1 MKNTISLNKNEQFL
15 TVYRNGK
22 RSYHKYFTLYYLPN
36 GMDINR
42 LGFRVGKK
50 LAKAVKRNR
59 LRRLLKESYRLSES
73 KIKLGYD
80 FILAARDGSLNIDS
94 LDETARITD
103 RLFGRAGLFLSTV
116 SSKKL

>member
-15 TVYRNGK
+15 AVYRNGK

-36 GMDINR
+36 GLEMNR

-59 LRRLLKESYRLSES
+59 LRRLLKESYRLSET
-73 KIKLGYD
+73 KIKSGYD
-80 FILAARDGSLNIDS
+80 FILAAREGSQGVDS
-94 LDETARITD
+94 LDEVTRVTD
-103 RLFGRAGLFLSTV
+103 RLFGRAGLFLPSDNR
-116 SSKKL
+116 KL

>member
-1 MKNTISLNKNEQFL
+1 MS
-15 TVYRNGK
+15 VYRHGK
-22 RSYHKYFTLYYLPN
+22 RSYHKYFTLYYRPN
-36 GMDINR
+36 GLGINR

-80 FILAARDGSLNIDS
+80 FVLAAREGSLSVNS
-94 LDETARITD
+94 LEEAAKAAD
-103 RLFGRAGLFLSTV
+103 RLFRRAGLLLESNSHV
-116 SSKKL
+116 NGKS